1 MKINLSIHSEP
12 TYLVNLQ
19 NRSFN
24 SLKTVCLGLVLVI
37 LNCYWIMMSLMFG
50 GGESA
55 TINLI
60 YNVVFTLLILI
71 AGNLVLR
78 RYWPQFALQRSELL
92 TIYVM
97 LNIASVIAG
106 HFILQILV
114 PTLPHAFRFAT
125 PENEWS
131 VLFNQYIP
139 NGLAI
144 TNPKVFD
151 DFYSGNSTLYTQE
164 HIQGWLKP
172 VLVWSVFLSTLLLLM
187 AGINALL
194 RKQWTEQEKLS
205 YPLIQLPLEMT
216 NVSRSLFRNRLM
228 WISFTIAFGINLLNG
243 FHLLIPSI
251 PRVISGQQYDIN
263 HLFSQKPYSAI
274 GWTPVS
280 IYPFAIGIAFLM
292 PLDLSFSC
300 WGFYIWWK
308 LQKIAG
314 SALGI
319 SGIPQFPYADEQSF
333 GAYIS
338 LGLIAL
344 WLTKKNLWH
353 AIQQGLFNN
362 PTTENNTEP
371 IFYRWAL
378 GLICISTILL
388 LGFCLYAQ
396 MSLWVA
402 ICFFVLF
409 FLLSIGFTR
418 IRAESGIL
426 FHDLHFTGPDAVMVK
441 TLGTRR
447 FTTSDLTM
455 FSFFFFFNRAHTS
468 NPMPHQLEGFKIA
481 ERAEISE
488 SKFLIAILI
497 TIPVASLAGF
507 WAYLHGVY
515 QFGSN
520 GSFGWGAF
528 NRLYRWISTPT
539 DFDSVSTMFVLLGI
553 INTILLTI
561 IRWKIIWWPLSPIG
575 YAISGSYTMNIFWLS
590 FLIGWIIKGVLIQQG
605 GLKVHRRIQPLYL
618 GLILGEFTM
627 GSIWSLIS
635 VITGKPMY
643 DFID

>member
-1 MKINLSIHSEP
+1 
-12 TYLVNLQ
+12 
-19 NRSFN
+19 
-24 SLKTVCLGLVLVI
+24 
-37 LNCYWIMMSLMFG
+37 
-50 GGESA
+50 
-55 TINLI
+55 
-60 YNVVFTLLILI
+60 
-71 AGNLVLR
+71 
-78 RYWPQFALQRSELL
+78 
-92 TIYVM
+92 M

-520 GSFGWGAF
+520 GSFGWGVF
-528 NRLYRWISTPT
+528 NRLSRWINTPT

-605 GLKVHRRIQPLYL
+605 GLKVHRRIQPLFL

-627 GSIWSLIS
+627 GSLWSLIS